1 MACRQLLLRISIV
14 NGDLRSSSPH
24 RTKLRPSSL
33 TDCLD
38 YSYDGAQYHN
48 WLLNEKLVLARETLG
63 VVDTMIEA
71 EIYSLPD
78 KITSAGEDILD
89 NIRDTNHDYGSIVSL
104 IALGRVIR
112 IAGATQGLTSVTLS
126 TFLGSVLGP
135 SLLSVSFA
143 ASRISKLQRPE
154 LGCDVNSYV
163 NVLKQYEVR
172 INKNSSEQ

>member
-1 MACRQLLLRISIV
+1 MI
-14 NGDLRSSSPH
+14 SSSPH
-24 RTKLRPSSL
+24 RTKLRSSSL